1 MHRWCKKSLTDP
13 ELKTK
18 IEVNILKLQHCSVML
33 LKSMACLLIA
43 GMVLT
48 GCAQRQNDQ
57 ASESPAVDAI
67 PVHDSTTPVT
77 NDSGA
82 MPVINRPHYHTV
94 EIKQMKFNPQ
104 ELVVS
109 KGDTVVWVNNGITA
123 HDVTAQPEAKWT
135 SSSMPVGGSW
145 QMIVNE
151 SSDYYCSIH
160 VVMKGK
166 LVMK

>member
-1 MHRWCKKSLTDP
+1 MS
-13 ELKTK
+13 
-18 IEVNILKLQHCSVML
+18 
-33 LKSMACLLIA
+33 CLLIA

-48 GCAQRQNDQ
+48 GCAERQNDQ
-57 ASESPAVDAI
+57 ANESPDVKASSA
-67 PVHDSTTPVT
+67 VHDSTPLVT
-77 NDSGA
+77 DERGA
-82 MPVINRPHYHTV
+82 MPVINRPHYFTV

-104 ELVVS
+104 ELVVA

-135 SSSMPVGGSW
+135 SSSMPVGDSW